1 MVAWIANR
9 MNHSGCHSLRTAL
22 WTILQT
28 MDQSRQD
35 FISMTGQVT
44 NDVLSGVL
52 IGKGRLAQF
61 LF

>member
-1 MVAWIANR
+1 
-9 MNHSGCHSLRTAL
+9 
-22 WTILQT
+22 
-28 MDQSRQD
+28 
-35 FISMTGQVT
+35 MTGQVT